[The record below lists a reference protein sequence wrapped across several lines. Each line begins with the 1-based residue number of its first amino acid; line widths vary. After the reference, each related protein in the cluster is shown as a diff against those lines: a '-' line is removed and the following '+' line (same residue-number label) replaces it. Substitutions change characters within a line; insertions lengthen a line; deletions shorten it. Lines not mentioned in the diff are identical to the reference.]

1 MAEGRIEILR
11 TVADLRRRLG
21 AWREAGESIGLVPTM
36 GALHDGH
43 FSLLARSVK
52 ENARSCVTLFV
63 NPKQFGE
70 GEDFGVYPRDEAG
83 DSQMLAER

>member
-63 NPKQFGE
+63 NPK
-70 GEDFGVYPRDEAG
+70 DRKSVV
-83 DSQMLAER
+83 